1 MRNLKIILASG
12 SPRRQQMMKLL
23 DVPFDIVI
31 SNYEEKNAETD
42 SPSVTVKKHA
52 KNKAAD
58 VIPRAGKGVV
68 VGADTI
74 VYLDGKI
81 LGKPKDIKDAHR
93 MLKKIQGRTH
103 VVYTGMALYDTGLK
117 KWVVDYIKTK
127 VTIRSLSKKE
137 ITRYFELI
145 NPLDKAGA
153 YAIQDAG
160 SLIVEK
166 INGCYYNVLGFPVS
180 KLEDMLQIL
189 KFSLFN

>member
-1 MRNLKIILASG
+1 MKKLKVILASG

-23 DVPFDIVI
+23 KVPYDIVI
-31 SNYEEKNAETD
+31 SNYEEKNSEDDCPAA
-42 SPSVTVKKHA
+42 TVRKHA

-58 VIPRAGKGVV
+58 VIQRAGKGVII
-68 VGADTI
+68 GADTI

-81 LGKPKDIKDAHR
+81 LGKPKDINDAHR
-93 MLKKIQGRTH
+93 MIKKIQGRTH
-103 VVYTGMALYDTGLK
+103 VVYTGMALYDTATK

-166 INGCYYNVLGFPVS
+166 ISGCYYNVLGFPVS
-180 KLEDMLQIL
+180 KLEDMLKTL
-189 KFSLFN
+189 NFSLF

>member
-1 MRNLKIILASG
+1 MKKLKIILASG

-23 DVPFDIVI
+23 KVPYDVVV
-31 SNYEEKNAETD
+31 SNYEEKNSD
-42 SPSVTVKKHA
+42 RDCPVITVKKHA

-58 VIPRAGKGVV
+58 VIPRTGKGVI

-74 VYLDGKI
+74 VYLDKRI

-93 MLKKIQGRTH
+93 MLKKIQGKTH
-103 VVYTGMALYDTGLK
+103 VVYTGMALYDTGSK

-127 VTIRSLSKKE
+127 VTIRKLSAKE
-137 ITRYFELI
+137 IIRYFELI

-153 YAIQDAG
+153 YAIQEAG

-166 INGCYYNVLGFPVS
+166 ISGCYYNVLGFPVS
-180 KLEDMLQIL
+180 KLEDMLNTL
-189 KFSLFN
+189 GYSLFQ